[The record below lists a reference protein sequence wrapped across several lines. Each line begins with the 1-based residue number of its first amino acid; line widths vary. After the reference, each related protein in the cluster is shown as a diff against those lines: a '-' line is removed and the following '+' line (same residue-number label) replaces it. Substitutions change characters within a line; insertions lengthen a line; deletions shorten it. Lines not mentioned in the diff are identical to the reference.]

1 MDARRRRRLSDAL
14 THLVFVPDARDP
26 RFFLWGGASA
36 DAPGAAPTVSSL
48 AARGRRETARVVD
61 ESLRVA
67 GVTGTAI
74 SLRDALPALA
84 AMSDDEAA
92 AAPASVAAWSLAAKL
107 ALDLVCRERLVPR
120 VWRTPEGATE
130 EIGRAH
136 V

>member
-1 MDARRRRRLSDAL
+1 M
-14 THLVFVPDARDP
+14 THLVFVPDPRDP

-36 DAPGAAPTVSSL
+36 DAPGAAPTVSAL

-92 AAPASVAAWSLAAKL
+92 AAPASVAAWRLAAKL
-107 ALDLVCRERLVPR
+107 ALDLVARERLVPR
-120 VWRTPEGATE
+120 VRRAPHGA
-130 EIGRAH
+130 
-136 V
+136 